1 MRRIVVAGAS
11 RGIGAAIAR
20 SFVDTGDEV
29 FSLSRSAAPSGEWI
43 ETDLSDPGTVA
54 RAAHKVGTAPLDA
67 LVYGGGVWEN
77 GAFTGDYNFAKSPV
91 DETLNVLAVNLTGA
105 ILLTQALRPAL
116 ARANPGRVLFVG
128 SMGGLDNTTTPE
140 VANAASKYGLRGA
153 AQALEK
159 SLRPDRIGMT
169 VLNPGNV
176 DTPEVLDD
184 IASGA
189 FHDQVPIP
197 MADLVACVHFALGLS
212 PASTLREM
220 NLEQMR
226 P

>member
-20 SFVDTGDEV
+20 SFVDSGDEV
-29 FSLSRSAAPSGEWI
+29 VALSRSKAPFGQWLQ
-43 ETDLSDPGTVA
+43 TDLSDPGAAAQTA
-54 RAAHKVGTAPLDA
+54 RRVGEAPLDA
-67 LVYGGGVWEN
+67 LIYGGGVWEA
-77 GAFTGDYNFAKSPV
+77 GAFTDDYRFANSPP
-91 DETLNVLAVNLTGA
+91 DEALNVLAVNLTA
-105 ILLTQALRPAL
+105 PILLTQALRPIL
-116 ARANPGRVLFVG
+116 AQANPGRVLFIG
-128 SMGGLDNTTTPE
+128 SMSGLDNTATPE
-140 VANAASKYGLRGA
+140 VANSASKYGLRGA
-153 AQALEK
+153 AQALERA
-159 SLRPDRIGMT
+159 LRPDGVGVT

-184 IASGA
+184 IATGA

-197 MADLVACVHFALGLS
+197 MTDLVACVHFSLSLS
-212 PASTLREM
+212 PAASLREM